1 MDYPQFVARYFPA
14 GSGAVESACTC
25 LVEARLKQAGMR
37 WGVSDSQAIARLRAV
52 QRLGRWAAFWQ
63 THLYRQTVVDTPPL
77 LGGSPDGLIPLANSS
92 GGPKQANKRQPLTVL
107 PRRLYSADE
116 SRPE

>member
-77 LGGSPDGLIPLANSS
+77 LGGVSPNRRNFCHLSL
-92 GGPKQANKRQPLTVL
+92 GPTTMASPGCKSPIAACAENL
-107 PRRLYSADE
+107 
-116 SRPE
+116 